1 MNDDPR
7 SIDELQDALG
17 SEFLVERQLGRGS
30 TSTVYEAQELALA
43 RSVAIKVLHP
53 ALAEDEAALRRFERE
68 AKAVAALNH
77 PHVARV
83 YRFGRLPDETPYLV
97 MRLVKGGTM
106 EDRLAAEGAL
116 LPELAIPVLK
126 DVVSAL
132 TAAHAIGIVH
142 RDVRPANV
150 LWDEENDKAL
160 LVDFGISALFPSGG
174 VDLAGLNPTGSLI
187 GDPKYLSPEQIRDD
201 DVTVLAD
208 IYGFGVMAY
217 ELLTGQGPYGART
230 GARLIEAHLHGEPE
244 DLMEVRNDMEPNI
257 ADALRRCLNKE
268 PKHRPA
274 ASNISRALDGVWHVQ
289 PLAGSGGGFR
299 ALIEKK
305 RVARVVAAGFV
316 VSGFIAGGVATLSEQ
331 YEFMPSWAFTESL
344 ATGVAII
351 LASVVIGW
359 FHGAKG
365 RQRVPVLEYVEL
377 GVIAV
382 AWLLASLAII

>member
-1 MNDDPR
+1 MNDDQR
-7 SIDELQDALG
+7 SIAELQDALG
-17 SEFLVERQLGRGS
+17 PDFHIQRQLGRGS
-30 TSTVYEAQELALA
+30 TSTVYEAQEPALA

-53 ALAEDEAALRRFERE
+53 ALVEDEAARKRFERE

-97 MRLVKGGTM
+97 MRLVKGRTM
-106 EDRLAAEGAL
+106 EARLEAEGPL

-142 RDVRPANV
+142 RDVRPSNV

-174 VDLAGLNPTGSLI
+174 VGLAQPNQTGSLM

-217 ELLTGQGPYGART
+217 QFLTGQGPYGART
-230 GARLIEAHLHGEPE
+230 EAQLIEAHLHGEPE
-244 DLMEVRNDMEPNI
+244 DLMKVRDDVEPNI

-274 ASNISRALDGVWHVQ
+274 ASNISRALDGVWQLQ
-289 PLAGSGGGFR
+289 PLDENGGDLR
-299 ALIEKK
+299 TLIEKK
-305 RVARVVAAGFV
+305 RVVRVVAAGFV
-316 VSGFIAGGVATLSEQ
+316 VSGFVAGGVATLNEQ

-351 LASVVIGW
+351 MASVVIGW

-365 RQRVPVLEYVEL
+365 RQRVPVVEYVAL

-382 AWLLASLAII
+382 AWVIASLAII